1 MTRNGVTQISRARH
15 YSTFNISN
23 IADTVLYVITKDEE
37 ATMTGRNVQLSN
49 LLIRSCLISVL
60 EDLEHLLKRY
70 PVMHRKL
77 SHKIICIRHRNY

>member
-37 ATMTGRNVQLSN
+37 ATMTGVTFSY
-49 LLIRSCLISVL
+49 LI
-60 EDLEHLLKRY
+60 Y
-70 PVMHRKL
+70 
-77 SHKIICIRHRNY
+77 